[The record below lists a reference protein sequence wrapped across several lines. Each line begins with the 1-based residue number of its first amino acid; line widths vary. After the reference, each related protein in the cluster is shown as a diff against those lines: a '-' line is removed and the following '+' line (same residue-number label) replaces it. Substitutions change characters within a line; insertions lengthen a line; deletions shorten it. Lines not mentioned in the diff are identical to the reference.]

1 MPIVATAQR
10 EPGKC
15 TTLMTVPYDN
25 FAKIY
30 DRWIDSGGE
39 MMGTIRDFY
48 VARFGEQSGVI
59 VELGVG
65 NGRILVELAKRGRT
79 CVGVDYSR
87 GMLDLCH
94 SHLVKAGVEGQV
106 ELIQGD
112 FREFR
117 LAEPAAVILIPY
129 DSIGHM
135 PTHEAKL
142 ACFRN
147 VRENLAPGGTF
158 AFDQQIFAPEK
169 LKELDRAIRLR
180 DNFVD
185 AETGQELFIFSTMVQ
200 NFAEKRYRST
210 LWLERFEDGAMLSR
224 HLLGTVDNSWTDP
237 EDMRQALEAA
247 GLEVTACLGSFKG
260 EPFGPAATHQI
271 WFTRRPAA

>member
-1 MPIVATAQR
+1 
-10 EPGKC
+10 
-15 TTLMTVPYDN
+15 MTVPYDN

-39 MMGTIRDFY
+39 TMVKIRDFY
-48 VARFGEQSGVI
+48 VTRFGEQSGVI

-65 NGRILVELAKRGRT
+65 NGRILVELGKLGRT

-94 SHLVKAGVEGQV
+94 GRLVEAGVEGRV
-106 ELIQGD
+106 ELVQGD
-112 FREFR
+112 FRDFR

-147 VRENLAPGGTF
+147 VRGNLAPGGTF
-158 AFDQQIFAPEK
+158 VFDQQLFDPEQ
-169 LKELDRAIRLR
+169 LKGLDRAIRLR
-180 DNFVD
+180 DNFID
-185 AETGQELFIFSTMVQ
+185 EETGQELFIFSTMVQ
-200 NFAEKRYRST
+200 NIAERRYRST
-210 LWLERFEDGAMLSR
+210 LWLERFADGAMLSR
-224 HLLGTVDNSWTDP
+224 RLLGTVDNSWTDP
-237 EDMRQALEAA
+237 EDMRGLLVAA
-247 GLEVTACLGSFKG
+247 GLEVTECLGSFKG

-271 WFTRRPAA
+271 WFTRRPTA